1 MFKKNEESEW
11 TRFSRALGG
20 KDESEHDPAASEA
33 ESADDEQTAPLP
45 VASGAATAPN
55 PPPEPTPAPFVDESV
70 QPFESPEVTSM
81 GGQAVDP
88 EPYDP
93 WASDPPAP
101 AVTPAPRSSWSAA
114 SHDDDDAAADA
125 ESIVGE
131 GTTIEGTLRSEHS
144 IRIRGA
150 VQGEVES
157 KRMVFVEDAARV
169 NAKVTAEGIAVSGEV
184 NGELHCPG
192 RVEIAP
198 SGRVTGEISAG
209 NLIMQDG
216 AYFEG
221 HLKMLNRE
229 GGRNGGTDQ

>member
-20 KDESEHDPAASEA
+20 KDQSEPDAAAPEA
-33 ESADDEQTAPLP
+33 EAADEEQSAP
-45 VASGAATAPN
+45 VPVTSGAATAPN
-55 PPPEPTPAPFVDESV
+55 LPPEPTPAPFVDDSV
-70 QPFESPEVTSM
+70 RPFDSPEVTSM

-88 EPYDP
+88 QPYDA
-93 WASDPPAP
+93 WASDPPAT
-101 AVTPAPRSSWSAA
+101 AVATAQAPPSSWSST
-114 SHDDDDAAADA
+114 SHDDADG
-125 ESIVGE
+125 ESVVGA

-157 KRMVFVEDAARV
+157 KRTVFVEDAARV

-198 SGRVTGEISAG
+198 NGRVTGEISAG
-209 NLIMQDG
+209 SLIMQEG

-221 HLKMLNRE
+221 HLKMLNRQ
-229 GGRNGGTDQ
+229 GGRDVGTDQ